1 MKLLIIEDN
10 LELREVLTQYLEK
23 ERYIVESAADY
34 STARQ
39 KIFDY
44 EYDCILLD
52 ITLPDGN
59 GLNLLKEARERG
71 IYLKTIILS
80 AKDSVEDKVLG
91 LQLGADDYLPKPF
104 HLSELLAR
112 IESLI
117 RRTQWNGN
125 SYLQIANL
133 TIDTAGFSLFVD
145 GTAIDLGRKEYD
157 ILLFLIRRQGHIVE
171 KSVLAEAVWGDHIDQ
186 ADSMDFI
193 YAHIKNLRKK
203 LSQANAKVEIKTVYG
218 FGYKLI
224 AE

>member
-91 LQLGADDYLPKPF
+91 LQLGADDREFNTQNTVEWKQ
-104 HLSELLAR
+104 LS
-112 IESLI
+112 
-117 RRTQWNGN
+117 
-125 SYLQIANL
+125 ANC
-133 TIDTAGFSLFVD
+133 
-145 GTAIDLGRKEYD
+145 
-157 ILLFLIRRQGHIVE
+157 
-171 KSVLAEAVWGDHIDQ
+171 
-186 ADSMDFI
+186 
-193 YAHIKNLRKK
+193 
-203 LSQANAKVEIKTVYG
+203 
-218 FGYKLI
+218 
-224 AE
+224 